1 MPSSPRTWR
10 CSMAVSRRAFLGTS
24 GAIGAGTLLA
34 SLGAQSAAADPIAA
48 AGNPVPRPAAR
59 NSLRMRTGQPGLQWV
74 TYGYNLPNNANF
86 PEDVWK
92 KNLDWVIR
100 EFAPYGYDTICTDG
114 WIESSQRVDKNGY
127 IVSQNDEW
135 THDFPYW
142 IDYLAG

>member
-1 MPSSPRTWR
+1 MP
-10 CSMAVSRRAFLGTS
+10 VSRRAFLGTS

-34 SLGAQSAAADPIAA
+34 GSLAAQTAAADPIAA

-74 TYGYNLPNNANF
+74 TYGYNLPNNANI

-92 KNLDWVIR
+92 KNIDWVIR

-114 WIESSQRVDKNGY
+114 WIESSQRSTRTATSSPRTTSGPTTSRTGSTTSPD
-127 IVSQNDEW
+127 
-135 THDFPYW
+135 TT
-142 IDYLAG
+142 